1 MRMKNIYISVAI
13 LLNCTS
19 LFSQTEKLVEYL
31 TVPGYKEY
39 SKIDLQHHTILPSGR
54 YIQPAGTT
62 LRITHDPFGMAI
74 SPDQRV
80 AVTLHENVFSII
92 DLSTQAVKRIPDY
105 KTKDKGPLQKGSFLG
120 VAFHPKQPWV

>member
-1 MRMKNIYISVAI
+1 MRMKNIYISVAV
-13 LLNCTS
+13 LLNCTT

-39 SKIDLQHHTILPSGR
+39 SKIDLQQHTILPSGR
-54 YIQPAGTT
+54 YIRPAGTT

-92 DLSTQAVKRIPDY
+92 QTSVCPCQKLHKYSHYCFQNKSTKNLRTFGFQRV
-105 KTKDKGPLQKGSFLG
+105 
-120 VAFHPKQPWV
+120 